1 MVPEALDSRPPLL
14 VIMGPTATGKTEIA
28 LGVAQQLGGEIIS
41 ADSMQVYK
49 RLDAGTAKPTAKQRQ
64 MVPHHLVDFL
74 EPGEPFS
81 VAAYKQLAQRTICD
95 VGARGKLP
103 VLVGGSGLYI
113 RAVVQD
119 LQVDLV
125 PPDPDYRR
133 RLERVAGVRGVEHLH
148 KCLSRLDPELAA
160 PIHPNDLRRVI
171 RALELVR
178 ADRKPVRP
186 GGAGMEDVYRT
197 CKVVLHLPRR
207 ALYQR
212 IDQRVDRMMA
222 QGWLEEVAGLVEA
235 GLTGWLTS
243 SQALGYGILAQVVAG
258 ELRRC
263 EAVETIKRETRR
275 LAKRQL
281 TWFRREPN
289 AHWIRADCAALPVIT
304 TLVAG
309 TGLPAGELGR

>member
-1 MVPEALDSRPPLL
+1 MVPAALDSRPPLL
-14 VIMGPTATGKTEIA
+14 VIMGPTATGKTEVA
-28 LGVAQQLGGEIIS
+28 LGVAQRLGGEIIS

-49 RLDAGTAKPTAKQRQ
+49 RLDAGTAKPTAEQRQ
-64 MVPHHLVDFL
+64 VVPHHLVDFL

-81 VAAYKQLAQRTICD
+81 VATYKQLAERTIRD

-103 VLVGGSGLYI
+103 MLVGGSGLYI

-133 RLERVAGVRGVEHLH
+133 RLERIARVRGFEHLH

-186 GGAGMEDVYRT
+186 SGVGMEDVYRT
-197 CKVVLHLPRR
+197 CKVVLHLPRQ

-243 SQALGYGILAQVVAG
+243 SQALGYGVLAQVVTG

-289 AHWIRADCAALPVIT
+289 AHWIRADDAAIPVIT
-304 TLVAG
+304 TLAAG
-309 TGLPAGELGR
+309 TGLAAGELGR